1 VALRIKDRVKQGT
14 TTTGS
19 GTINLDVSFS
29 SSGFQDFSALGNG
42 TETYYAIEEGSN
54 FEIGL
59 GTYNSNTLTRSTILD
74 SSNGGAKIA
83 LNGNANVFVTYPA
96 DKAVFTDAD
105 NNATV
110 TGLIVG
116 QTGVKFNDGTIQTT
130 AATSTSYTA
139 GTGLALVGTEF
150 STSGTGTFTQINFDL
165 DATPSYNEGTI
176 FYDNQNKTLAVYND
190 EADITLQ
197 VGQEQYVRVRNN
209 TTGTISNGQVV
220 YINGSQ
226 GGTGPTVDL
235 AMATGEATSQVIGLA
250 THDIGTNSFGYVTS
264 FGVVRDVDTSLF
276 NDGDSVYVSE
286 AVAGGLTGVPPVI
299 PNYKAPVGH
308 IIRSHPSN
316 GTILVQIVAPKLGG
330 GDAKVVNSDINLS
343 GIPFYTVLANENA
356 GGMSSNA
363 DFVYDSGN
371 QRLRVGSI
379 RFGDA
384 TVQTTAFTGTD
395 FSGYATEA
403 YVTGVSGDLQ
413 TQITTN
419 ANNIASTG
427 ATNAAAIS
435 TNSTD
440 IATVSGLT
448 VTNANN
454 ISSNDTDI
462 SNLSGLVA
470 TNTSDIST
478 VSGLT
483 VTNSND
489 IDTVSGLTVT
499 NATNISNNST
509 DISTVS
515 GLTVTNSNDIDTVS
529 GLTVTNA
536 NNISTNST
544 DIDTVSGLTVTNANN
559 ISTNSTDI
567 ATVSGLTVT
576 NANNISTNSTDIDTV
591 SGLLYNSWTV
601 TDGSNSEAISA
612 GDQVKFTGEGN
623 TTVSYDT
630 GTNTV
635 SISGTAAGGGG
646 GYDFTVS
653 DGSSSEVVASGDSV
667 TWTGTGATT
676 VSYNTGSNT
685 FTINTP
691 SSEAGYEGWTAT
703 DGNATSEIANGNDV
717 KITGAGNVTVSF
729 VSGSPNV
736 FTVSGADQDLSS
748 YATQAYVTGVSG
760 HLQGQ
765 IDTNSTDIS
774 TNSSNITTVSGLTD
788 TNATNI
794 NTVSGLTVT
803 NATDI
808 TTVSGLTVT
817 NATDIDTVSGL
828 TVTNATDIDTVSGL
842 TVTNATD
849 IDTVSGLTVANA
861 TDINTVSG
869 LTVTNATDIDTVSGL
884 TVTNATD
891 IGTVSGLTVT
901 NASDIDTVSGLLYTS
916 WTVTDGS
923 NSEAI
928 AGGDQ
933 VKFTG
938 AGATTVAY
946 STANNTVTVTST
958 DNNTEYTAGTGL
970 QLVGTEFNVS
980 GIDSSMIVN
989 GSVANADLA
998 NSSVTVTAGT
1008 GLSNG
1013 GAVSLGSSITI
1024 DADTA
1029 TTSQVGVVQLQDS
1042 ATDGTTD
1049 KAITPNAVYDISGAL
1064 QTNIDGKDNY
1074 TKWVLQGD
1082 GATTTDIDSA
1092 ETVQFTGAGNVSI
1105 SLGGTDNR
1113 TVTISGNDVS
1123 NTYVAG
1129 SGLNE
1134 DPSKTFNVQTDNST
1148 LEVNSDI
1155 VRIKDGGVTNDKL
1168 AGSIANT
1175 KLTNDSVTVTA
1186 GSGLSNGGEVDLGAT
1201 ITLDITPGG
1210 VTNDMLGGSIANDKL
1225 SNSSVSYGGV
1235 SVSLGASDATP
1246 AFNLTD
1252 ATGYP
1257 TSSLVGTITNAQ
1269 LAGSIDNSKLSN
1281 SSVTITAGTG
1291 LSNGGAVSLGSSV
1304 TIDADTATTSQVGV
1318 VQLQDSAT
1326 DGTTDKAITPNA
1338 VYDISGVLQTNID
1351 AKDNYTKWV
1360 LSDNSTTTNVDS
1372 NEQVTFIGAGATTI
1386 SLGGADNRSVTI
1398 TSTDNNTEYT
1408 AGTGLQLVGTEFNV
1422 SGIDSSMIVNGSVT
1436 NDDLAG
1442 SIANAKLVNDSVTVT
1457 AGSGLSNGG
1466 EVDLGASISI
1476 DITPGGVTAA
1486 MLNTDVTLDEITD
1499 HGATTTNNI
1508 TVGMI
1513 DTSGVR
1519 TPISSGAFSAT
1530 PTFDLSTASTFT
1542 TVMTANI
1549 TSMTLSNVT
1558 AGQKFML
1565 RLVQDG
1571 TGSHTATFFSGVSW
1585 AGGTTPTLT
1594 TTGGKADVFG
1604 FLCTVSGTYEGF
1616 IVGQNI

>member
-1 VALRIKDRVKQGT
+1 MALRIKDRVKQGT

-165 DATPSYNEGTI
+165 GVTPSYNEGTI
-176 FYDNQNKTLAVYND
+176 FYDNDNKALAVYND

-209 TTGTISNGQVV
+209 TAGTISNGQAV
-220 YINGSQ
+220 YI
-226 GGTGPTVDL
+226 TGAHGNAAAAVDL
-235 AMATGEATSQVIGLA
+235 SIATGEVTSQVIGLA
-250 THDIGTNSFGYVTS
+250 THNIEPNTFGYITT
-264 FGVVRDVDTSLF
+264 FGVVRDLDTSDF
-276 NDGDSVYVSE
+276 NAGDSVYLSE
-286 AVAGGLTGVPPVI
+286 AVSGGLTGVSPVI
-299 PNYKAPVGH
+299 PNFKAPIGH
-308 IIRSHPSN
+308 VIRSHGSN

-330 GDAKVVNSDINLS
+330 GDAKVVNGDINLS
-343 GIPFYTVLANENA
+343 GIPFYSVIADTNA
-356 GGMSSNA
+356 GGMSSDA
-363 DFVYDSGN
+363 AFVYDSGN
-371 QRLRVGSI
+371 DRLHVGSI

-653 DGSSSEVVASGDSV
+653 DGSNSEVVASGDSV

-808 TTVSGLTVT
+808 STVSGLTVT

-849 IDTVSGLTVANA
+849 IDTVSGLTV
-861 TDINTVSG
+861 
-869 LTVTNATDIDTVSGL
+869 TNATDIDTVSGL
-884 TVTNATD
+884 TVTNA
-891 IGTVSGLTVT
+891 
-901 NASDIDTVSGLLYTS
+901 NDIDTVSGLLYTS

-989 GSVANADLA
+989 GSVANEDLA

-1123 NTYVAG
+1123 NTY
-1129 SGLNE
+1129 
-1134 DPSKTFNVQTDNST
+1134 
-1148 LEVNSDI
+1148 
-1155 VRIKDGGVTNDKL
+1155 
-1168 AGSIANT
+1168 
-1175 KLTNDSVTVTA
+1175 
-1186 GSGLSNGGEVDLGAT
+1186 
-1201 ITLDITPGG
+1201 
-1210 VTNDMLGGSIANDKL
+1210 
-1225 SNSSVSYGGV
+1225 
-1235 SVSLGASDATP
+1235 
-1246 AFNLTD
+1246 
-1252 ATGYP
+1252 
-1257 TSSLVGTITNAQ
+1257 
-1269 LAGSIDNSKLSN
+1269 
-1281 SSVTITAGTG
+1281 
-1291 LSNGGAVSLGSSV
+1291 
-1304 TIDADTATTSQVGV
+1304 
-1318 VQLQDSAT
+1318 
-1326 DGTTDKAITPNA
+1326 
-1338 VYDISGVLQTNID
+1338 
-1351 AKDNYTKWV
+1351 
-1360 LSDNSTTTNVDS
+1360 
-1372 NEQVTFIGAGATTI
+1372 
-1386 SLGGADNRSVTI
+1386 
-1398 TSTDNNTEYT
+1398 T

-1422 SGIDSSMIVNGSVT
+1422 SGIDSSMIVDGSVA
-1436 NDDLAG
+1436 NGDLAN
-1442 SIANAKLVNDSVTVT
+1442 SSVTIT
-1457 AGSGLSNGG
+1457 AGTGLSNGG
-1466 EVDLGASISI
+1466 AVSLGASVTI
-1476 DITPGGVTAA
+1476 DA
-1486 MLNTDVTLDEITD
+1486 D
-1499 HGATTTNNI
+1499 
-1508 TVGMI
+1508 
-1513 DTSGVR
+1513 
-1519 TPISSGAFSAT
+1519 
-1530 PTFDLSTASTFT
+1530 TAST
-1542 TVMTANI
+1542 
-1549 TSMTLSNVT
+1549 
-1558 AGQKFML
+1558 
-1565 RLVQDG
+1565 
-1571 TGSHTATFFSGVSW
+1571 
-1585 AGGTTPTLT
+1585 
-1594 TTGGKADVFG
+1594 
-1604 FLCTVSGTYEGF
+1604 
-1616 IVGQNI
+1616 

>member
-165 DATPSYNEGTI
+165 GVTPSHNEGTI
-176 FYDNQNKTLAVYND
+176 FYDNDNKALAVYND

-197 VGQEQYVRVRNN
+197 VGQEEYVRVRNN
-209 TTGTISNGQVV
+209 TAGTISNGQAV
-220 YINGSQ
+220 YINGAH
-226 GGTGPTVDL
+226 GAAAPTVEL
-235 AMATGEATSQVIGLA
+235 AISTGEATSQVIGLA
-250 THDIGTNSFGYVTS
+250 THSIEPNTFGYITT
-264 FGVVRDVDTSLF
+264 FGVVRDVDTSAF
-276 NDGDSVYVSE
+276 NAGDSVYVSQ
-286 AVAGGLTGVPPVI
+286 AVAGGLTGVSPTI
-299 PNYKAPVGH
+299 PNFKAPVGH
-308 IIRSHPSN
+308 VIRSHGSN

-330 GDAKVVNSDINLS
+330 GDAKVVNGDINLS
-343 GIPFYTVLANENA
+343 GIPFYSVIADTNA
-356 GGMSSNA
+356 GGMSSDSA
-363 DFVYDSGN
+363 FVYDSGN
-371 QRLRVGSI
+371 DRLHVGSI

-462 SNLSGLVA
+462 N
-470 TNTSDIST
+470 
-478 VSGLT
+478 
-483 VTNSND
+483 
-489 IDTVSGLTVT
+489 TVSGLTVT

-515 GLTVTNSNDIDTVS
+515 GLTVTNSNDID
-529 GLTVTNA
+529 
-536 NNISTNST
+536 
-544 DIDTVSGLTVTNANN
+544 
-559 ISTNSTDI
+559 
-567 ATVSGLTVT
+567 TVSGLTVT

-635 SISGTAAGGGG
+635 SISGTAGGGGG

-653 DGSSSEVVASGDSV
+653 DGSNSEVVASGDSV

-748 YATQAYVTGVSG
+748 YATEAYVTGVSG

-788 TNATNI
+788 
-794 NTVSGLTVT
+794 
-803 NATDI
+803 
-808 TTVSGLTVT
+808 T

-849 IDTVSGLTVANA
+849 IDTVSGLTV
-861 TDINTVSG
+861 
-869 LTVTNATDIDTVSGL
+869 
-884 TVTNATD
+884 
-891 IGTVSGLTVT
+891 T

-916 WTVTDGS
+916 WTLTDGS

-928 AGGDQ
+928 TGGDQ

-938 AGATTVAY
+938 GGNTTVSYSTSNNTVTISGNDVSNTYTAGSGLVLDGNEFNVHGGSGNFKYLEIDTDGTDDVLVITSTDDGSSAAPVICTMRDSASPADGDYLGQLKFKGRSDTGTERIYAKITAKTLDVTNGTEDGLIEFAVRSAGSQEIISRIRNDGWRIVNDNNLYIEDNGSLGVRITPTYSLHIKDDAYIGSGLTLPDLAPAVTTNKLYNNGGTLYFDGSAVDSDTTYTAGTGLQLVGTEFNVSGIDSSMIVDGSVANGDLANSSVTITAGTGLSNGGAVSLGSSVTIDADTASTSQVGVVQLQDSATDGTTDKAITPNAVYDISGVLQTNIDAKDNYTKWVLSDNSLTTNVDSNEQVTFIGAGATTI
-946 STANNTVTVTST
+946 SLGGTDNRSVTITST

-989 GSVANADLA
+989 GSIANGDLA
-998 NSSVTVTAGT
+998 
-1008 GLSNG
+1008 
-1013 GAVSLGSSITI
+1013 
-1024 DADTA
+1024 
-1029 TTSQVGVVQLQDS
+1029 
-1042 ATDGTTD
+1042 
-1049 KAITPNAVYDISGAL
+1049 
-1064 QTNIDGKDNY
+1064 
-1074 TKWVLQGD
+1074 
-1082 GATTTDIDSA
+1082 
-1092 ETVQFTGAGNVSI
+1092 
-1105 SLGGTDNR
+1105 
-1113 TVTISGNDVS
+1113 
-1123 NTYVAG
+1123 
-1129 SGLNE
+1129 
-1134 DPSKTFNVQTDNST
+1134 
-1148 LEVNSDI
+1148 
-1155 VRIKDGGVTNDKL
+1155 
-1168 AGSIANT
+1168 
-1175 KLTNDSVTVTA
+1175 NDSVTVTA

-1246 AFNLTD
+1246 AFDLSD
-1252 ATGYP
+1252 ATNYP

-1269 LAGSIDNSKLSN
+1269 
-1281 SSVTITAGTG
+1281 
-1291 LSNGGAVSLGSSV
+1291 
-1304 TIDADTATTSQVGV
+1304 
-1318 VQLQDSAT
+1318 
-1326 DGTTDKAITPNA
+1326 
-1338 VYDISGVLQTNID
+1338 
-1351 AKDNYTKWV
+1351 
-1360 LSDNSTTTNVDS
+1360 
-1372 NEQVTFIGAGATTI
+1372 
-1386 SLGGADNRSVTI
+1386 
-1398 TSTDNNTEYT
+1398 
-1408 AGTGLQLVGTEFNV
+1408 
-1422 SGIDSSMIVNGSVT
+1422 
-1436 NDDLAG
+1436 LAG

-1466 EVDLGASISI
+1466 EVELGASISV

-1519 TPISSGAFSAT
+1519 TPISSGSGGAT
-1530 PTFDLSTASTFT
+1530 ATFDLSTASTFT
-1542 TVMTANI
+1542 HTLAANS
-1549 TSMTLSNVT
+1549 TTTLAEVNAT
-1558 AGQKFML
+1558 DGQKFMI
-1565 RLVQDG
+1565 RLEQNSAG
-1571 TGSHTATFFSGVSW
+1571 TGLVNFFSNIRW
-1585 AGGTTPTLT
+1585 AGGTAPTLT
-1594 TTGGKADVFG
+1594 ATTGKVDIFG
-1604 FLCTVSGTYEGF
+1604 FLTTTSGNYEGF